1 MKCPA
6 CLQDKTRVVKTRD
19 TRRWRVCDCGHR
31 FGTVEE
37 LAQRIQLQPTN
48 KAHQGRPAVRREDDR
63 PARCRIED
71 LREARE
77 LGLNIY
83 GEDAEGLRR

>member
-6 CLQDKTRVVKTRD
+6 CQQDKTRVVKTRD

-31 FGTVEE
+31 FATAEALGH
-37 LAQRIQLQPTN
+37 RIPMPPAN
-48 KAHQGRPAVRREDDR
+48 RAAARPAPRREDDR
-63 PARCRIED
+63 TARCRIED

-77 LGLNIY
+77 LGLMID
-83 GEDAEGLRR
+83 GDDAEGLGL